1 MDGPIIEREGSLT
14 IRPLSAALRD
24 QTIACITRIW
34 ASDNRIARALGVTA
48 DEYLPL
54 AVRATEHA
62 IQHQLGLVLVDESE
76 HHGEPTAAAG
86 GGPVLGFHLSTDLVD
101 ELAAQRDSGPAESP
115 KLQLWREM
123 LLGLEETYVRRFQRR
138 YQRPP
143 KPGEVLY
150 FNIGGIVAPLR
161 RRGWILRMCAAATRE
176 LALRRGYR
184 HIIAVATHPDS
195 VAMLERPLF
204 RAVAEFEFA
213 SADDARWHRVDEP
226 RAAVL
231 AELDLT
237 DALADAWTAPAN
249 DSAANDSAANDSAAN
264 DSAANDSAANDSAAN
279 DNDNNDDDAS
289 ALDPPDWSALR
300 ALAHELL
307 DRGLDQLEHIRERPV
322 WTPVPDPVK
331 RELSQPAPE
340 AARDPRAVC
349 DDLARL
355 ILPFPTGNI
364 HPRFFGW
371 VHGSGTA
378 SAVLPAIAGALMNS
392 NVGGRDHGALYV
404 ERCVISWCR
413 ELFGLPEAA
422 SGLLTSGTSMAT
434 VIALA
439 VARHRADRDIRRAG
453 LGATAATGRLVGY
466 ASSEAHR
473 CVGKAFEL
481 LGLGSEA
488 LRLIPA
494 DADYRMDCDALRA
507 AIAEDRAAGHRPFC
521 VIAGAGTVNTGSI
534 DDIDAIADIARDDD
548 NGLWLHVDGAFG
560 ALVVLSEALK
570 PRLRGIERA
579 DSIGFDFHKWM
590 HVRYDAGC
598 VLVRDGDL
606 HLSAFSSRQDYLAAG
621 PAGLAGGMPWP
632 CDYGPELSRGFRAL
646 DVWFTLQEHGTRRL
660 GQAIAKNC
668 AQARY
673 LARAIDAHPC
683 LERMAPVTLAI
694 VCFRY
699 VAAPDADLDQLN
711 GDIVVALQQ
720 RGLAAPSTTRLRGPL
735 VIRVNITNHRT
746 QRSDLDQLV
755 GAVLAIGRELSAS

>member
-14 IRPLSAALRD
+14 IRALSAALRD

-34 ASDNRIARALGVTA
+34 AADNRIARALGVTA

-76 HHGEPTAAAG
+76 HRGEPTEAAQAG
-86 GGPVLGFHLSTDLVD
+86 RVLGFHLSTDLVD
-101 ELAAQRDSGPAESP
+101 ELAAQRQPDPAESP

-123 LLGLEETYVRRFQRR
+123 LLGLEETYVRRFQSHH
-138 YQRPP
+138 QRPP
-143 KPGEVLY
+143 EPGEVLY
-150 FNIGGIVAPLR
+150 FNIGGIIQPLR
-161 RRGWILRMCAAATRE
+161 HKGWILRMCAAAARE

-184 HIIAVATHPDS
+184 HIIAIATHPDS

-204 RAVAEFEFA
+204 RPIAEFEFA
-213 SADDARWHRVDEP
+213 SAEDARWHQLVEP

-231 AELDLT
+231 AELNLV
-237 DALADAWTAPAN
+237 DALANAWKAPTSVAAAAATGGATIAN
-249 DSAANDSAANDSAAN
+249 NNN
-264 DSAANDSAANDSAAN
+264 H
-279 DNDNNDDDAS
+279 NNDDTPS
-289 ALDPPDWSALR
+289 ALDPPDWGVLR
-300 ALAHELL
+300 ALAHEML

-322 WTPVPDPVK
+322 WTPVPDPIK

-340 AARDPRAVC
+340 AARDTRAVC

-404 ERCVISWCR
+404 ERCVIGWCR
-413 ELFGLPEAA
+413 ELFGLPETA

-507 AIAEDRAAGHRPFC
+507 AIAEDRAAGNRPFC
-521 VIAGAGTVNTGSI
+521 VVAGAGTVNTGSI

-548 NGLWLHVDGAFG
+548 NDNDLWLHVDGAFG

-570 PRLRGIERA
+570 PRVRGIERA

-646 DVWFTLQEHGTRRL
+646 DVWFTLQEHGTHRL

-699 VAAPDADLDQLN
+699 AAAAPDADLDQLN

-720 RGLAAPSTTRLRGPL
+720 RGLAAPSTTRLRGAL

-755 GAVLAIGRELSAS
+755 GAVLAIGRELSTS